1 MSGTYDVLM
10 CDTDQ
15 TQPDPVRTQIQL
27 QGTTKKVLYNALL
40 DTGASHNLVSFEAW
54 IQLGRPSWDPTPI
67 KVKGVN
73 GLTSYILGVLT
84 TQIYVYN
91 GHMEAS
97 FLGNACK
104 SALGNHYTRLKVDE
118 QHKLSN

>member
-1 MSGTYDVLM
+1 MPCLT
-10 CDTDQ
+10 
-15 TQPDPVRTQIQL
+15 PR
-27 QGTTKKVLYNALL
+27 
-40 DTGASHNLVSFEAW
+40 ASHNLVSFEAW
-54 IQLGRPSWDPTPI
+54 NQLGRPPLDQTPI

-73 GLTSYILGVLT
+73 GLTSYIMGVLT

-97 FLGNACK
+97 FLVIPARVL
-104 SALGNHYTRLKVDE
+104 SETIILGRKVDE